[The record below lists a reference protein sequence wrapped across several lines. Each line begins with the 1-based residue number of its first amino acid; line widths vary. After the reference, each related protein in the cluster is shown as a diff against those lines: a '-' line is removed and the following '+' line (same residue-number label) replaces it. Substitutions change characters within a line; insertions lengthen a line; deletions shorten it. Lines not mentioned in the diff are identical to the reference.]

1 MKYTIMAVTAM
12 LLVGCGGGGSSSDP
26 DSSATHKSL
35 DELKQSATTVV
46 DSDGI
51 EYQQVTIAE
60 NENIIVSAPKNADGI
75 SEFKLVSNS
84 DSSSLAPEKL
94 VVSGKLTIR

>member
-1 MKYTIMAVTAM
+1 MKYTIMALTAM

-26 DSSATHKSL
+26 DANATHKSL

-46 DSDGI
+46 DSEGN
-51 EYQQVTIAE
+51 EYLQITIAE
-60 NENIIVSAPKNADGI
+60 NDNVVVTAPKNADGI

-84 DSSSLAPEKL
+84 TSADLAPEKL